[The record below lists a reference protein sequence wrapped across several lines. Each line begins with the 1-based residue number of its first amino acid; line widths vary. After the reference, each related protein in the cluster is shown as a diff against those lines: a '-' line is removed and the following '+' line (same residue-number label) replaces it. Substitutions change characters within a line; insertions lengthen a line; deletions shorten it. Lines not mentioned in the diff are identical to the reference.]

1 MVGVLSA
8 MDMLNGYIAIS
19 GSVNVMAKVNKAYS
33 LDIETIQLIE
43 EYTNGGQN
51 SRSRLVNNAIRWYL
65 SGDGKREADL
75 QEEILFL
82 QKVIA
87 DRNKVPVAKRG
98 RGVWWKQLL
107 GLN

>member
-1 MVGVLSA
+1 
-8 MDMLNGYIAIS
+8 
-19 GSVNVMAKVNKAYS
+19 MAKVNKAYS

-65 SGDGKREADL
+65 SGDGQTIAEL

-82 QKVIA
+82 KKIVA
-87 DRNKVPVAKRG
+87 DRKFTEEERTNLS
-98 RGVWWKQLL
+98 WWRRLL

>member
-1 MVGVLSA
+1 
-8 MDMLNGYIAIS
+8 
-19 GSVNVMAKVNKAYS
+19 MAKVGRTYT

-65 SGDGKREADL
+65 TGDGKREADL

-87 DRNKVPVAKRG
+87 DRKKVPVAKG
-98 RGVWWKQLL
+98 
-107 GLN
+107 

>member
-1 MVGVLSA
+1 MLRVFVGVK
-8 MDMLNGYIAIS
+8 
-19 GSVNVMAKVNKAYS
+19 VMAKVNKAYS

-43 EYTNGGQN
+43 EYTNGGQT

-65 SGDGKREADL
+65 TGDGKDISDL

-82 QKVIA
+82 KKVIA

-98 RGVWWKQLL
+98 RGVWWKRLL
-107 GLN
+107 GLK

>member
-1 MVGVLSA
+1 
-8 MDMLNGYIAIS
+8 
-19 GSVNVMAKVNKAYS
+19 MAKVNKAYS

-51 SRSRLVNNAIRWYL
+51 SSSRLVNNAIRWYL
-65 SGDGKREADL
+65 SGDGQTIAEL

-82 QKVIA
+82 KKIVA
-87 DRNKVPVAKRG
+87 DRKFTEGERTNLS
-98 RGVWWKQLL
+98 WWRRLL

>member
-1 MVGVLSA
+1 
-8 MDMLNGYIAIS
+8 
-19 GSVNVMAKVNKAYS
+19 MAKVNKTYS
-33 LDIETIQLIE
+33 LDLETIQLIE

-87 DRNKVPVAKRG
+87 DRKKVPVAKRS
-98 RGVWWKQLL
+98 RELWWKRLL

>member
-1 MVGVLSA
+1 
-8 MDMLNGYIAIS
+8 
-19 GSVNVMAKVNKAYS
+19 MAKVNKAYS

-65 SGDGKREADL
+65 SGDGQTIAEL

-82 QKVIA
+82 KKIIA
-87 DRNKVPVAKRG
+87 ARKPMESESPSPS
-98 RGVWWKQLL
+98 WWRRLLL
-107 GLN
+107 GR

>member
-1 MVGVLSA
+1 MKA
-8 MDMLNGYIAIS
+8 
-19 GSVNVMAKVNKAYS
+19 NKTYS

-65 SGDGKREADL
+65 TGDGQTIAEL

-82 QKVIA
+82 KKVFA
-87 DRNKVPVAKRG
+87 DRKPTESESPG
-98 RGVWWKQLL
+98 LSWWRRLLL
-107 GLN
+107 GR

>member
-1 MVGVLSA
+1 
-8 MDMLNGYIAIS
+8 
-19 GSVNVMAKVNKAYS
+19 MAKVNKAYS

-65 SGDGKREADL
+65 SGDGQTIAEL

-82 QKVIA
+82 KKIIA
-87 DRNKVPVAKRG
+87 DKKPTGSERTNLS
-98 RGVWWKQLL
+98 WWRRLLL
-107 GLN
+107 GR